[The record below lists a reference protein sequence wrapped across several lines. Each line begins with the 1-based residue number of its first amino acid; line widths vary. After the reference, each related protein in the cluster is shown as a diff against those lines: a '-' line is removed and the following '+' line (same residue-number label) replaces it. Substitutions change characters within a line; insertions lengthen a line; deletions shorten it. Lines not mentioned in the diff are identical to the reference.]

1 MYIYL
6 QPNRSCYGS
15 LVNKSAKYILQMAG
29 HCDIWKKK
37 KKKKTEITP
46 VFLKFSLKD
55 ILSCANLSG
64 TALVTNLNILGE

>member
-1 MYIYL
+1 
-6 QPNRSCYGS
+6 
-15 LVNKSAKYILQMAG
+15 MAG